1 MLVDGLDHNIMVNS
15 KFIKKGDRIA
25 MDDKEYHL
33 KVNEIIDKVQ
43 NALDVDLIGISDTER
58 MVQAN

>member
-1 MLVDGLDHNIMVNS
+1 MVNL
-15 KFIKKGDRIA
+15 KYIKERIT

-58 MVQAN
+58 MVIHSL

>member
-1 MLVDGLDHNIMVNS
+1 MVNS